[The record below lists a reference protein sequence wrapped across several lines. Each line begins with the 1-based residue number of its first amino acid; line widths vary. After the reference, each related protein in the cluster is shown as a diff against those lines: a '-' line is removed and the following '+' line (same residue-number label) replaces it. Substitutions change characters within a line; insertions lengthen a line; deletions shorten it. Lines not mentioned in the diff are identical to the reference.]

1 MSKLVILCSAAALLS
16 GCVNGSSGVATNA
29 PVPASYSSVEA
40 GDFIDGYEAIK
51 RVDYVTAEREL
62 KLVLDRNPNDPY
74 ANLAMG
80 YVFQQTGRAAQA
92 RPLYDLA
99 VRDGKDVYPDKHFVL
114 ADQEYGTRPEEEDTI
129 AELAQRNIASLVA
142 Y

>member
-1 MSKLVILCSAAALLS
+1 MFKLVIMCSTTALLS
-16 GCVNGSSGVATNA
+16 GCVNGSYGGAETA
-29 PVPASYSSVEA
+29 PVPAAYTATEA
-40 GDFIDGYEAIK
+40 GDFIEAYEAIK
-51 RVDYVTAEREL
+51 QVDYVTAEREL

-80 YVFQQTGRAAQA
+80 YVLQQTGRTAQA

-99 VRDGKDVYPDKHFVL
+99 VRDGQDVYPNKHFVL
-114 ADQEYGTRPEEEDTI
+114 ADQEYGTRPVEEDSI
-129 AELAQRNIASLVA
+129 AELAQRNIASMVA